1 MFKDREEAGQKLLQK
16 LFELKE
22 KKDLIVL
29 AIPRGGLVVGKVLA
43 QGLNCPLEVLVTKK
57 IGASGNPE
65 FAIGA
70 VSAVG
75 KPLIDEGL
83 ANQTGANEN
92 YLQKEIREKREEI
105 KRRLQAYRG
114 NKPWPDLKKKT
125 VILTDDGVATG
136 ATMLVAVK
144 MVRQQEPKKII
155 VAVPVTARDSLKK
168 LEAEADEV
176 VYLEAPLIFF
186 AVGQFYQNFAQVDDK
201 KVKELLR

>member
-105 KRRLQAYRG
+105 Q
-114 NKPWPDLKKKT
+114 
-125 VILTDDGVATG
+125 
-136 ATMLVAVK
+136 
-144 MVRQQEPKKII
+144 
-155 VAVPVTARDSLKK
+155 
-168 LEAEADEV
+168 
-176 VYLEAPLIFF
+176 
-186 AVGQFYQNFAQVDDK
+186 
-201 KVKELLR
+201 